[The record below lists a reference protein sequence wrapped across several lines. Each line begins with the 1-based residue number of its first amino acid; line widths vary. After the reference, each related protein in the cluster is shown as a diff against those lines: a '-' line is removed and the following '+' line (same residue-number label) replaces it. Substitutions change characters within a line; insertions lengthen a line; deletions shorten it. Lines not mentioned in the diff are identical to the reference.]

1 MTNSGWINRILNE
14 FLLKP
19 IVENRA
25 RRNVGKKIIMVIV
38 IGTRTEV
45 FGL

>member
-1 MTNSGWINRILNE
+1 M
-14 FLLKP
+14 LKP

-25 RRNVGKKIIMVIV
+25 RRKGGRKIIMVIV

-45 FGL
+45 LGLL